1 MLKSPSSLQTP
12 ITKGKRPTQI
22 IFLCHDQ
29 DRTSTFDDFNKLQLL
44 QNHAPAKLIFSKNE
58 NCVVY
63 CNLSFDEDS
72 QSPKIIM

>member
-29 DRTSTFDDFNKLQLL
+29 DRTSTFDDFNK
-44 QNHAPAKLIFSKNE
+44 NHAPAKLIFSKNE